1 MRLHIANVLVVFLSG
16 VLSAG
21 QTSGSGT
28 AFAQIPPV
36 IQFSSIATDENKTAL
51 SGTVNITFSLYN
63 NLQGGTSLWSESQ
76 NVALDASGHYSVYLG
91 LATSDGLPATL
102 FTSGEA
108 HWLGIRI
115 AGQAE
120 QPRVFLVSVPY
131 AMKAGDAATVGGLP
145 PSAFV
150 LAAPP
155 TANATNATGGS
166 EAASVSPAT
175 SSDVTTTGGT
185 VETIPLFTTATNVQ
199 NSLLTQTGTTV
210 INVGGKLNLPN
221 LGTATASAGFNSD
234 PQDFVA
240 SVFNSSTAKAVP
252 QTFQWQAEPLNNDKS
267 TATGTLNLLYA
278 SGTATPAETGLK
290 IGDNGQIT
298 FATGQ
303 TFPTVTGNETVT
315 GDLTASGLIS
325 TVATGT
331 APLKVTSTTEVA
343 NLNASLLGGKAA
355 SAFAQLAAAN
365 TFTGTQIVNG
375 SLGVTGTATISGIGL
390 NSGGSGTTATSEI
403 SGNPS
408 TDSGSGGLYLAAS
421 NAINVGHNTGL
432 IFVGPT
438 SGQWEQG
445 PSTTGGP
452 TNFMSIAMNSSTT
465 AAQNI
470 SFNTPVGVPVQ
481 TGRYG
486 GNFTNTLDDGNNNM
500 TVLGRIWQK
509 GRNYLQSNP
518 SNPASTSSTSFKM
531 MGLGSTLKLT
541 PTFSGT
547 VIIKLDSETKNTVDG
562 NGVQFEIFYGT
573 GTAPS
578 NGSLTTGT
586 QEGPTFERDFW
597 GKNATVGF
605 STNLTITGLTVG
617 TPYWFDIAL
626 KSLGSGSSDA
636 TMQNIEFYIEEI

>member
-102 FTSGEA
+102 FTSGKA

-166 EAASVSPAT
+166 ESTSVSPAT

-185 VETIPLFTTATNVQ
+185 VETIPLFTTATNLQ

-221 LGTATASAGFNSD
+221 LGTATASAGFNSG

-252 QTFQWQAEPLNNDKS
+252 QTFQWQAEPLNNDES

-290 IGDNGQIT
+290 IANNGQIT
-298 FATGQ
+298 FA
-303 TFPTVTGNETVT
+303 
-315 GDLTASGLIS
+315 A
-325 TVATGT
+325 
-331 APLKVTSTTEVA
+331 
-343 NLNASLLGGKAA
+343 
-355 SAFAQLAAAN
+355 
-365 TFTGTQIVNG
+365 G
-375 SLGVTGTATISGIGL
+375 S
-390 NSGGSGTTATSEI
+390 
-403 SGNPS
+403 
-408 TDSGSGGLYLAAS
+408 
-421 NAINVGHNTGL
+421 
-432 IFVGPT
+432 
-438 SGQWEQG
+438 
-445 PSTTGGP
+445 
-452 TNFMSIAMNSSTT
+452 
-465 AAQNI
+465 
-470 SFNTPVGVPVQ
+470 
-481 TGRYG
+481 
-486 GNFTNTLDDGNNNM
+486 
-500 TVLGRIWQK
+500 
-509 GRNYLQSNP
+509 
-518 SNPASTSSTSFKM
+518 
-531 MGLGSTLKLT
+531 
-541 PTFSGT
+541 
-547 VIIKLDSETKNTVDG
+547 
-562 NGVQFEIFYGT
+562 
-573 GTAPS
+573 
-578 NGSLTTGT
+578 
-586 QEGPTFERDFW
+586 
-597 GKNATVGF
+597 
-605 STNLTITGLTVG
+605 
-617 TPYWFDIAL
+617 
-626 KSLGSGSSDA
+626 
-636 TMQNIEFYIEEI
+636 

>member
-1 MRLHIANVLVVFLSG
+1 MRLHIAYVLVVFLSG

-21 QTSGSGT
+21 QTSGSGA

-36 IQFSSIATDENKTAL
+36 IQFSSIATDENKAAL

-120 QPRVFLVSVPY
+120 LPRVFLVSVPY

-155 TANATNATGGS
+155 TANATSATGGS
-166 EAASVSPAT
+166 GAASVSPAT

-252 QTFQWQAEPLNNDKS
+252 QTFQWQAEPLNNDES

-290 IGDNGQIT
+290 IGHNGQIT

-315 GDLTASGLIS
+315 GDLTASELIS

-365 TFTGTQIVNG
+365 TFTGTQTVNG
-375 SLGVTGTATISGIGL
+375 NLGVTGTATISGIGL

-408 TDSGSGGLYLAAS
+408 TNSGSGGLYLAAS
-421 NAINVGHNTGL
+421 NAINVGNNTGL

-486 GNFTNTLDDGNNNM
+486 GSFTNTLDDGNNNM
-500 TVLGRIWQK
+500 TVLGWIWQK

-518 SNPASTSSTSFKM
+518 SNPASTSSNFK
-531 MGLGSTLKLT
+531 
-541 PTFSGT
+541 
-547 VIIKLDSETKNTVDG
+547 
-562 NGVQFEIFYGT
+562 Y
-573 GTAPS
+573 
-578 NGSLTTGT
+578 
-586 QEGPTFERDFW
+586 
-597 GKNATVGF
+597 
-605 STNLTITGLTVG
+605 
-617 TPYWFDIAL
+617 
-626 KSLGSGSSDA
+626 KS
-636 TMQNIEFYIEEI
+636 